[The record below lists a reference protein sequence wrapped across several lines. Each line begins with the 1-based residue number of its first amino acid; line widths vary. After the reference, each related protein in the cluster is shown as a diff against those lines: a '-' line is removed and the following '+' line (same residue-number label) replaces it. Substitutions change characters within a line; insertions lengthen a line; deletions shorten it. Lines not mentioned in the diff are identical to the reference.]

1 MNYDEKQHYTNRHI
15 WRGHE
20 DREDGTAY
28 FFFED
33 SQGIRLES
41 FKDFMYI
48 VDLLDSLEA
57 SARAAGKLDVLRQVK
72 AAAQGDR
79 NA

>member
-1 MNYDEKQHYTNRHI
+1 MNYDENKHI

-20 DREDGTAY
+20 DREHGTAY

-48 VDLLDSLEA
+48 ADLLDSLEA
-57 SARAAGKLDVLRQVK
+57 SSRAAGKLDVLRQVK
-72 AAAQGDR
+72 AAVRGMDFVWR
-79 NA
+79 NKP